1 MISGPVASFLLLLT
15 QPRPLK
21 KGLLIIDDADS
32 ALLEHAEV
40 LKQNLESDK
49 FYLLAGCSKPQWVP
63 RESQISTRSC
73 SFSSFGAS
81 RGSPLELGG

>member
-1 MISGPVASFLLLLT
+1 M
-15 QPRPLK
+15 
-21 KGLLIIDDADS
+21 DDADS

-63 RESQISTRSC
+63 GVSC
-73 SFSSFGAS
+73 LVVALSFEYCHCGF
-81 RGSPLELGG
+81 